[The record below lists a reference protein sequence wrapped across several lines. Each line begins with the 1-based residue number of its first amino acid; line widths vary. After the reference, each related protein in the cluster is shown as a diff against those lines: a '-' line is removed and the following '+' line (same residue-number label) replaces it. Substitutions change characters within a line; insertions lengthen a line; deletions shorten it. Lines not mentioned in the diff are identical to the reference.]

1 MKSSKNKVKNYNGF
15 SIFNKLL
22 LFLPLL
28 ILNYINIPPVFA
40 SIFNHYIFYLFVF
53 IILIILTKN
62 HQFILAI
69 FVFILS
75 YLLITKSFKSNV
87 ILSKQKANEKNKIN
101 NLLSYNTNLLNITLE
116 QDIIK
121 HIQPNPINTPDR
133 SKVEPSECIFSK
145 KSI

>member
-1 MKSSKNKVKNYNGF
+1 MKSSKNQIKKYNAF

-28 ILNYINIPPVFA
+28 LLNFIDIPPVFA
-40 SIFNHYIFYLFVF
+40 NIFNHYIFYLFVF

-62 HQFILAI
+62 HQFILVI

-75 YLLITKSFKSNV
+75 YLLITKSFKATRY
-87 ILSKQKANEKNKIN
+87 LSKQKVNEKNKIN
-101 NLLSYNTNLLNITLE
+101 NLLAYNTNLLNITLE
-116 QDIIK
+116 EDIIK
-121 HIQPNPINTPDR
+121 HVQSNPLNTPDR

-145 KSI
+145 KTI

>member
-1 MKSSKNKVKNYNGF
+1 MKYSKNQIQKHNGF

-28 ILNYINIPPVFA
+28 LLNFIDIPPIFA
-40 SIFNHYIFYLFVF
+40 NIFNHYIFYLFIF

-62 HQFILAI
+62 HQFILVI
-69 FVFILS
+69 FIFILS
-75 YLLITKSFKSNV
+75 YLLITKSFKATRF
-87 ILSKQKANEKNKIN
+87 LSKQKVNEENKIN
-101 NLLSYNTNLLNITLE
+101 NLLAYNTNLFNITLE
-116 QDIIK
+116 EDIIK
-121 HIQPNPINTPDR
+121 HVQTNPLNTPDR